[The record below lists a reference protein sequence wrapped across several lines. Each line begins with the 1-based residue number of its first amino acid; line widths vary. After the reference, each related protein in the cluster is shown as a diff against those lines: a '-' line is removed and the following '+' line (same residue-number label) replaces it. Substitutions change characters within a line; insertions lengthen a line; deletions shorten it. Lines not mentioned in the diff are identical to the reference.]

1 MPRYYFNLKKR
12 EGTLLDPDGTDLPDE
27 AAARKHAL
35 QVMRELM
42 HNAHV
47 RTRAWRLAVMDQDRN
62 PCFELLFAS
71 HDGSMAH
78 FTPELR
84 SSIEM
89 VCRRQASL
97 TDTIVDVRATMLQLR
112 GTLARS
118 DGRPYVAAENGREC
132 G

>member
-47 RTRAWRLAVMDQDRN
+47 RTRAWRISRQNCARQLKWSAADKPRSRIPSSTCAQQCCSSEALWRA
-62 PCFELLFAS
+62 P
-71 HDGSMAH
+71 MAG
-78 FTPELR
+78 R
-84 SSIEM
+84 MSQ
-89 VCRRQASL
+89 RRTA
-97 TDTIVDVRATMLQLR
+97 
-112 GTLARS
+112 
-118 DGRPYVAAENGREC
+118 
-132 G
+132 